1 MLKNAEKESAAKTR
15 ILIVDDHPIVR
26 EGLSL
31 MMNREPDLMICGEAE
46 DASAALTAISTTRP
60 DFLIVDISLNGPDG
74 LDLLKNIRSRFRSL
88 PVLVLSMHDETIY
101 AERALRAGANGYIMK
116 QEATEKVLV
125 AVRQILNQKVYVS
138 DRIANRMLQQYI
150 SGSATQEHS
159 PISELSD
166 RELEVFRLIGEGH
179 STRMIAEEL
188 HLSVK
193 TVESYQA
200 HIKNKLS
207 LKNAREL
214 VQRAIQWNIDEGAA

>member
-1 MLKNAEKESAAKTR
+1 MPKNADKQSEPKTR
-15 ILIVDDHPIVR
+15 ILIVDDHPVVR

-31 MMNREPDLMICGEAE
+31 MMNREPDLEVCGEAE
-46 DASAALTAISTTRP
+46 DASAALTAISTNRP

-74 LDLLKNIRSRFRSL
+74 LDLLKSIRARFRTL

-125 AVRQILNQKVYVS
+125 AVRQILSQKVYVS

-179 STRMIAEEL
+179 STRRIAEEL

-214 VQRAIQWNIDEGAA
+214 VQRAIQWNIAEGAA